1 MNEPSKS
8 VFGERLRDLRNK
20 KKINGKKISY
30 QYMADFLEITRSA
43 YGLYE
48 QKLNYPSV
56 DKLIKLADFFDVST
70 DYLLGRSNSKFIL
83 P

>member
-1 MNEPSKS
+1 
-8 VFGERLRDLRNK
+8 
-20 KKINGKKISY
+20 
-30 QYMADFLEITRSA
+30 MADFLEITRSA